1 MATSKLSLPK
11 LELITEDSDTRTMD
25 GTADKKKPT
34 KSFGEYVYFTE
45 QIQLLAIFAHYSRFI
60 NQI

>member
-34 KSFGEYVYFTE
+34 KSFGEYKRIDVGSPIS
-45 QIQLLAIFAHYSRFI
+45 QSRY
-60 NQI
+60 NS